1 MKKVSLLVL
10 LAILASTLL
19 MAAIPTTIVRLTI
32 INKSGYDVYMKLEG
46 SAVTQG
52 FYYLTVPAGDRDVP
66 TVKVFTIMTDLY
78 TRTTWQC
85 NGAKSTGTLIVDGN
99 LRLTFTP
106 CGEEAAVSLVVTAS
120 GITALLVAD
129 LQGYIAAQKLANPA
143 WTPADVAAGHSISR
157 IITRSNSGLASWYSY
172 SFTHRHAGEPRMEKV
187 TYFQYLQ
194 YGGPILDQC
203 LPVHRLL
210 ELWLRHLVLPDPHLP
225 AALRLRMELPVLN
238 RYDRHSIS

>member
-66 TVKVFTIMTDLY
+66 VVKVFTIMSDLY

-106 CGEEAAVSLVVTAS
+106 CGEKACGFAGGYDFWKNCNVRLDY
-120 GITALLVAD
+120 VAF
-129 LQGYIAAQKLANPA
+129 LAGQKLANPNWTQEDLIA
-143 WTPADVAAGHSISR
+143 WAAYFKANYKDQSL
-157 IITRSNSGLASWYSY
+157 GLASWFHY
-172 SFTHRHAGEPRMEKV
+172 SFSHRYAGEPRMEKI
-187 TYFQYLQ
+187 TYFKYLTV
-194 YGGPILDQC
+194 GGPEWANAYLYTGFWNFGCGTWYYRIRTYR
-203 LPVHRLL
+203 LPYGCA
-210 ELWLRHLVLPDPHLP
+210 WQ
-225 AALRLRMELPVLN
+225 
-238 RYDRHSIS
+238 YQY

>member
-46 SAVTQG
+46 SSVTQS
-52 FYYLTVPAGDRDVP
+52 FYYLTVPSGTRDTP
-66 TVKVFTIMTDLY
+66 TVKVFTIMSDLY

-85 NGAKSTGTLIVDGN
+85 NGAKSSGTLIVNGN

-106 CGEEAAVSLVVTAS
+106 CGERACSWVQDTTQFWGCAKDIETIVST
-120 GITALLVAD
+120 
-129 LQGYIAAQKLANPA
+129 
-143 WTPADVAAGHSISR
+143 
-157 IITRSNSGLASWYSY
+157 
-172 SFTHRHAGEPRMEKV
+172 THRFAGEPRMEKV

-194 YGGPILDQC
+194 YGNPDWTSAYLYTGFWNFGCGTWYYRIRSYR
-203 LPVHRLL
+203 LPYGCA
-210 ELWLRHLVLPDPHLP
+210 W
-225 AALRLRMELPVLN
+225 
-238 RYDRHSIS
+238 YYQY

>member
-19 MAAIPTTIVRLTI
+19 MAAIPTTIVRLTM

-106 CGEEAAVSLVVTAS
+106 CGEMACRWFAYNDYTWGCE
-120 GITALLVAD
+120 
-129 LQGYIAAQKLANPA
+129 N
-143 WTPADVAAGHSISR
+143 DVAV
-157 IITRSNSGLASWYSY
+157 TVE
-172 SFTHRHAGEPRMEKV
+172 TQHRYAGEPRMEKV
-187 TYFQYLQ
+187 TYFKYLQ
-194 YGGPILDQC
+194 YGGPSWSGAYLYTGFWNFGCGTWYYRIRTYR
-203 LPVHRLL
+203 LPYGCA
-210 ELWLRHLVLPDPHLP
+210 W
-225 AALRLRMELPVLN
+225 M
-238 RYDRHSIS
+238 YQY

>member
-52 FYYLTVPAGDRDVP
+52 FYYLTVPSGDRDIP

-78 TRTTWQC
+78 KRTTWQC

-106 CGEEAAVSLVVTAS
+106 CGERACSW
-120 GITALLVAD
+120 TALTTQFWGCHKDIATVVAT
-129 LQGYIAAQKLANPA
+129 A
-143 WTPADVAAGHSISR
+143 HR
-157 IITRSNSGLASWYSY
+157 I
-172 SFTHRHAGEPRMEKV
+172 AGEPRMEKV
-187 TYFQYLQ
+187 TYFKYLQ
-194 YGGPILDQC
+194 YGGPSWSSAYLYTGFWNFGCGTWFYRIRTYR
-203 LPVHRLL
+203 LPYGCA
-210 ELWLRHLVLPDPHLP
+210 W
-225 AALRLRMELPVLN
+225 
-238 RYDRHSIS
+238 YYQY

>member
-78 TRTTWQC
+78 SRTTWQC

-106 CGEEAAVSLVVTAS
+106 CGEAS
-120 GITALLVAD
+120 CGFPG
-129 LQGYIAAQKLANPA
+129 GYDFLNNCATVNAYKAWLKANPLA
-143 WTPADVAAGHSISR
+143 DPATFNPWVDGPKF
-157 IITRSNSGLASWYSY
+157 SY
-172 SFTHRHAGEPRMEKV
+172 SFTHRRAGEPRMEKV
-187 TYFQYLQ
+187 TYFKYLQ
-194 YGGPILDQC
+194 YGGPSWINAYLYTGFWNFGC
-203 LPVHRLL
+203 GTWYYRIRTYRLPYGCA
-210 ELWLRHLVLPDPHLP
+210 WQ
-225 AALRLRMELPVLN
+225 
-238 RYDRHSIS
+238 YQY